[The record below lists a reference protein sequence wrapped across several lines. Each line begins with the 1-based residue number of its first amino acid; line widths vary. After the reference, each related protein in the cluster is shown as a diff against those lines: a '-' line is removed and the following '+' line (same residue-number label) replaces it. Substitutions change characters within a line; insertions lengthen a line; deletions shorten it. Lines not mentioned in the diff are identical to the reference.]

1 MIRKLSFQQLF
12 IFVSIGF
19 GFLVLFVIISGI
31 FYYLNRGFEISD
43 EGYYLY
49 LSNYYNP
56 TSYNVSAFGILN
68 KLACFGDATL
78 INLRLAKL
86 LYQLIAVLFFVY
98 CLLRYLK
105 FKNIILDLK
114 QKAFVFII
122 ISVTSFGHYDYL
134 PMTLS
139 YNSWSLILAL
149 SCFALIL
156 LEFTIASKSINT
168 LTSMAIGF
176 LCFSLFLTKLPNG
189 IIMMCL
195 YGMFN
200 LFYIKKNTIFKIA
213 GFVAGVFASYLII
226 LKNSENL
233 LAIIENYRITLF
245 DVKHAESGVYL
256 KQFYKVLVL
265 CGQHKLVTFSVIV
278 VVLIAGVILRKLF
291 IKIKQHTIYQKYVY
305 TYIIF
310 TIGFLMC
317 LPFFKGNGHKT
328 YNDFIAVGL
337 LILNPFLFVYFNGT
351 SSFKITTFFK
361 NDISIVITVLV
372 LTPILLMIGTNNAFY
387 YSTSPTMVFAFCG
400 VLIYL
405 VKSKTKY
412 TTYLSLFS
420 LVSCLFVMSILYFG
434 GIKKPY
440 RQTNLN
446 DKTYPIHFGHLLNGI
461 YESRDAFVDLVSVN
475 QIINTLNKEH
485 QVFLTFFNFYGFTI
499 INNTK
504 TVPEMPLSSQE
515 RALEYNDFVM
525 SKSNLDQI
533 KPLLLLPDTIITNPK
548 FNALF
553 SKYHITLNHN
563 YKLVYQYHFLS
574 NKEKMYVYKSTL

>member
-1 MIRKLSFQQLF
+1 MIRKLSLHHLF

-19 GFLVLFVIISGI
+19 GFISLFTIIGGV
-31 FYYLNRGFEISD
+31 FHYLNRGFELSD

-56 TSYNVSAFGILN
+56 ISYNVSAFGILN

-86 LYQLIAVLFFVY
+86 LYQLIAVLFFAWS
-98 CLLRYLK
+98 LLKYLK

-149 SCFALIL
+149 SCFALIV
-156 LEFTIASKSINT
+156 LEFTITSKSINI

-176 LCFSLFLTKLPNG
+176 LCFALFLTKLPNG

-200 LFYIKKNTIFKIA
+200 LFYIKKNTILKVV

-233 LAIIENYRITLF
+233 FAIIENYRITLF

-256 KQFYKVLVL
+256 KQFYKVLAL
-265 CGQHKLVTFSVIV
+265 CGQHKLITVIV
-278 VVLIAGVILRKLF
+278 FFGLLIVFIILRKLA
-291 IKIKQHTIYQKYVY
+291 IKMKQITTYKKHVY
-305 TYIIF
+305 TYIVF

-317 LPFFKGNGHKT
+317 LPFCKGNGHKT

-351 SSFKITTFFK
+351 SSLKITTFFK
-361 NDISIVITVLV
+361 NDIYIVITVLV
-372 LTPILLMIGTNNAFY
+372 LMHVLLMIGTNNAFY
-387 YSTSPTMVFAFCG
+387 YSTSPTMVFAFSG

-405 VKSKTKY
+405 VMSKTKY

-420 LVSCLFVMSILYFG
+420 LVSCLFVLSILYFG

-446 DKTYPIHFGHLLNGI
+446 DKTYPLSFGPLLKGV
-461 YESRDAFVDLVSVN
+461 YESREAFVDFVSVN
-475 QIINTLNKEH
+475 QIINTLNKD
-485 QVFLTFFNFYGFTI
+485 QQPFLTFFNFYGFTI

-504 TVPEMPLSSQE
+504 TVPEMPLSTQE

-525 SKSNLDQI
+525 SKSNLGQI
-533 KPLLLLPDTIITNPK
+533 KPLLLLPDTIIANPK

-553 SKYHITLNHN
+553 NKYNISLKRDYHLI
-563 YKLVYQYHFLS
+563 YKYQFRS
-574 NKEKMYVYKSTL
+574 SKEKMYVYKSTL